1 MPNWCN
7 NNIEITGPIDKIKA
21 LWDATQAEDGGLL
34 NAMVPM
40 PVELKDTVKGSNGD
54 AVNWYDWSVTNWG
67 TKWDVELEGLEYTD
81 NGDGTATISGY
92 FDSAWAPPIEAYN
105 RFLEANEDCSLT
117 GSYYE
122 MGCDFAGFYDNGD
135 DEHLENLRDEYDL
148 PEDEQSDLF
157 KRLDEEYAL
166 SEQYDEWDL
175 SEQFDQYDDEDE
187 DEDEDEVVDNTD
199 AVNALFNPKE

>member
-67 TKWDVELEGLEYTD
+67 TKWDVDSEGLEFWD
-81 NGDGTATISGY
+81 NENLTATITGY
-92 FDSAWAPPIEAYN
+92 FDSAWAPPIDCYN
-105 RFLEANEDCSLT
+105 RFLADNPDFTIT

-122 MGCDFAGFYDNGD
+122 CWCDFAGFYDNGD

-166 SEQYDEWDL
+166 SEQ
-175 SEQFDQYDDEDE
+175 FDQYDDEIEQDE
-187 DEDEDEVVDNTD
+187 
-199 AVNALFNPKE
+199 

>member
-40 PVELKDTVKGSNGD
+40 PVELKDTIKGSNGD
-54 AVNWYDWSVTNWG
+54 AVNWYDWAVTNWG
-67 TKWDVELEGLEYTD
+67 TKWDVGLEGIEYTD

-92 FDSAWAPPIEAYN
+92 FDSAWSPPIEAYN

-148 PEDEQSDLF
+148 PEDQQSDLF

-175 SEQFDQYDDEDE
+175 SEQFDQYDDD

>member
-7 NNIEITGPIDKIKA
+7 NNIEITGPAKTINA
-21 LWDATQAEDGGLL
+21 VWTAAQVEDSGLL

-67 TKWDVELEGLEYTD
+67 TKWDVGLEGIEYTD

-92 FDSAWAPPIEAYN
+92 FDSAWSPPIEAYN

-175 SEQFDQYDDEDE
+175 SEQFDQYDDD

>member
-67 TKWDVELEGLEYTD
+67 TKWDVGLEGIEYTD

-92 FDSAWAPPIEAYN
+92 FDSAWSPPIEAYN

-135 DEHLENLRDEYDL
+135 DEYLENLRDEYDL

-175 SEQFDQYDDEDE
+175 SEQFDQYDDD
-187 DEDEDEVVDNTD
+187 DEDEVVDNTD

>member
-54 AVNWYDWSVTNWG
+54 EVNWYDWSVTNWG
-67 TKWDVELEGLEYTD
+67 TKWDVGLEGIEYTD

-92 FDSAWAPPIEAYN
+92 FDSAWSPPIEAYN

-175 SEQFDQYDDEDE
+175 SEQFDQYDDDDE

>member
-7 NNIEITGPIDKIKA
+7 NNIEITGPVDKIQA
-21 LWDATQAEDGGLL
+21 LWDAAQAEDGGLL

-67 TKWDVELEGLEYTD
+67 TKWDVGLEGLELVAA
-81 NGDGTATISGY
+81 GDGTATISGY

-117 GSYYE
+117 ASYYE
-122 MGCDFAGFYDNGD
+122 CGCDFAGLYDNGD
-135 DEHLENLRDEYDL
+135 DEYLEDL
-148 PEDEQSDLF
+148 HEAAKQPEDEQSDLF
-157 KRLDEEYAL
+157 KRLDEE
-166 SEQYDEWDL
+166 WNL
-175 SEQFDQYDDEDE
+175 SEQFAEWDEMNDED
-187 DEDEDEVVDNTD
+187 V
-199 AVNALFNPKE
+199 A

>member
-7 NNIEITGPIDKIKA
+7 NNIDITGPADKIQA
-21 LWDATQAEDGGLL
+21 LWDAAQAEDGGLL

-67 TKWDVELEGLEYTD
+67 TKWDVDLEGIEYTD
-81 NGDGTATISGY
+81 NEDGTASISGY
-92 FDSAWAPPIEAYN
+92 FDSAWAPPVEAYN

-117 GSYYE
+117 ASYYE
-122 MGCDFAGFYDNGD
+122 MGCDFAGLYDNGD

-166 SEQYDEWDL
+166 SEQFAE
-175 SEQFDQYDDEDE
+175 YDDDDE
-187 DEDEDEVVDNTD
+187 IEVVDNTAEVD
-199 AVNALFNPKE
+199 ALFNPKGE

>member
-81 NGDGTATISGY
+81 NDDGTATISGY

-187 DEDEDEVVDNTD
+187 DEDEVVDNTD

>member
-7 NNIEITGPIDKIKA
+7 NNITISGPTSKIEKLFA
-21 LWDATQAEDGGLL
+21 AATAEDGGLL

-67 TKWDVELEGLEYTD
+67 TKWDVSPEGLEFTD

-122 MGCDFAGFYDNGD
+122 MGCDFAGMYDDGD
-135 DEHLENLRDEYDL
+135 DEYLDNLHDEYDL
-148 PEDEQSDLF
+148 PEDQQSDLF
-157 KRLDEEYAL
+157 KRLDEEWA
-166 SEQYDEWDL
+166 L
-175 SEQFDQYDDEDE
+175 SEQFDQYDDDE
-187 DEDEDEVVDNTD
+187 IEVVDNTD

>member
-7 NNIEITGPIDKIKA
+7 NNVEITGPAKTINA
-21 LWDATQAEDGGLL
+21 VWTAAQVEDSGLL

-40 PVELKDTVKGSNGD
+40 PTELKDTTKGSNGD
-54 AVNWYDWSVTNWG
+54 AVNWYDWSVKNWG

-81 NGDGTATISGY
+81 NDDGTATISGY

-105 RFLEANEDCSLT
+105 RFLEANENCTVT

-122 MGCDFAGFYDNGD
+122 CGMDFAGFYDNGD
-135 DEHLENLRDEYDL
+135 DEYLENLHDEYDL

-166 SEQYDEWDL
+166 SEQ
-175 SEQFDQYDDEDE
+175 FDQYDEDDEEDDED
-187 DEDEDEVVDNTD
+187 VIDNTAEVD
-199 AVNALFNPKE
+199 AVFNPKENG

>member
-7 NNIEITGPIDKIKA
+7 NNIEITGPAKTINA
-21 LWDATQAEDGGLL
+21 VWTAAQVEDSGLL
-34 NAMVPM
+34 NAIVPM
-40 PVELKDTVKGSNGD
+40 PVELRDTTKGSNGD
-54 AVNWYDWSVTNWG
+54 AVNWYDWSVKNWG

-81 NGDGTATISGY
+81 NDDGTATISGY
-92 FDSAWAPPIEAYN
+92 FDSAWSPPIEAYN
-105 RFLEANEDCSLT
+105 RFLEANPDFTVT

-166 SEQYDEWDL
+166 SEQ
-175 SEQFDQYDDEDE
+175 FDQYDEDDDED
-187 DEDEDEVVDNTD
+187 DEDDEVVDNTD

>member
-40 PVELKDTVKGSNGD
+40 PVELKDTIKGSNGD
-54 AVNWYDWSVTNWG
+54 AVNWYDWAVTNWG
-67 TKWDVELEGLEYTD
+67 TKWDVDSEGLEFWD
-81 NGDGTATISGY
+81 NENLTATITGY
-92 FDSAWAPPIEAYN
+92 FDSAWAPPIDCYN
-105 RFLEANEDCSLT
+105 RFLADNPDFTIT

-122 MGCDFAGFYDNGD
+122 CGCDFAGFYDNGD

-148 PEDEQSDLF
+148 PEDQQSDLF

-166 SEQYDEWDL
+166 SEQFDE
-175 SEQFDQYDDEDE
+175 YDDDE
-187 DEDEDEVVDNTD
+187 IEVVDNTAEVD
-199 AVNALFNPKE
+199 ALFNPKGE

>member
-7 NNIEITGPIDKIKA
+7 NNIEITGPVDKIQS
-21 LWDATQAEDGGLL
+21 LWDAAQAEDGGLL

-67 TKWDVELEGLEYTD
+67 TKWDVDMEGLEIEAA
-81 NGDGTATISGY
+81 GDGTATISGY

-135 DEHLENLRDEYDL
+135 DEYLENLRDEYDL
-148 PEDEQSDLF
+148 PEDQQSDLF
-157 KRLDEEYAL
+157 RRLDEEYAL
-166 SEQYDEWDL
+166 SEQFDE
-175 SEQFDQYDDEDE
+175 YDDDDDE
-187 DEDEDEVVDNTD
+187 IEVVDNTAEVD
-199 AVNALFNPKE
+199 ALFNPKE

>member
-21 LWDATQAEDGGLL
+21 LWDAAQAEDGGLL

-67 TKWDVELEGLEYTD
+67 TKWDVGLEGIEYTD

-92 FDSAWAPPIEAYN
+92 FDSAWSPPIEAYN

-135 DEHLENLRDEYDL
+135 DEYLENLHDEYDL

-166 SEQYDEWDL
+166 SEQ
-175 SEQFDQYDDEDE
+175 FDQYDEDDEEDDED
-187 DEDEDEVVDNTD
+187 VIDNTAEVD
-199 AVNALFNPKE
+199 AVFNPKENG

>member
-67 TKWDVELEGLEYTD
+67 TKWDVGLEGIEYTD

-92 FDSAWAPPIEAYN
+92 FDSAWSPPIEAYN

-148 PEDEQSDLF
+148 PEDQQSDLF

-175 SEQFDQYDDEDE
+175 SEQFDQYNDD

>member
-67 TKWDVELEGLEYTD
+67 TKWDVGLEGIEYTD

-92 FDSAWAPPIEAYN
+92 FDSAWSPPIEAYN

-187 DEDEDEVVDNTD
+187 DEDEVVDNTD

>member
-7 NNIEITGPIDKIKA
+7 NNIEITGPAKTINA
-21 LWDATQAEDGGLL
+21 VWTAAQVEDSGLL

-67 TKWDVELEGLEYTD
+67 TKWDVGLEGIEYTD

-92 FDSAWAPPIEAYN
+92 FDSAWSPPIEAYN

-148 PEDEQSDLF
+148 PEDEQSNLF

-175 SEQFDQYDDEDE
+175 SEQFDQYDDD

>member
-67 TKWDVELEGLEYTD
+67 TKWDVGLEGIEYTD

-92 FDSAWAPPIEAYN
+92 FDSAWSPPIEAYN

-135 DEHLENLRDEYDL
+135 DEYLENLRDEYDL

-187 DEDEDEVVDNTD
+187 DEDEVVDNTD

>member
-40 PVELKDTVKGSNGD
+40 PVELKDTIKGSNGD
-54 AVNWYDWSVTNWG
+54 AVNWYDWAVTNWG
-67 TKWDVELEGLEYTD
+67 TKWDVDSEGLEFWD
-81 NGDGTATISGY
+81 NENLTATITGY
-92 FDSAWAPPIEAYN
+92 FDSAWAPPIDCYN
-105 RFLEANEDCSLT
+105 RFLAANPDFTIT

-122 MGCDFAGFYDNGD
+122 CGCDFAGFYDNGD

-148 PEDEQSDLF
+148 PEDQQSDLF
-157 KRLDEEYAL
+157 KRLDEEYGL
-166 SEQYDEWDL
+166 SEQYDEWDQL
-175 SEQFDQYDDEDE
+175 NGEEE
-187 DEDEDEVVDNTD
+187 EEEV
-199 AVNALFNPKE
+199 

>member
-67 TKWDVELEGLEYTD
+67 TKWDVDLEGIEYTD

-92 FDSAWAPPIEAYN
+92 FDSAWSPPIEAYN

-135 DEHLENLRDEYDL
+135 DEYLENLRDEYDL

-187 DEDEDEVVDNTD
+187 DEDEVVDNTD

>member
-67 TKWDVELEGLEYTD
+67 TKWDVGLEGIEYTD

-92 FDSAWAPPIEAYN
+92 FDSAWSPPIEAYN

-175 SEQFDQYDDEDE
+175 SEQFDQYDDD

>member
-7 NNIEITGPIDKIKA
+7 NNIEITGPAKTINA
-21 LWDATQAEDGGLL
+21 VWTAAQVEDSGLL

-67 TKWDVELEGLEYTD
+67 TKWDVGLEGIEYTD

-92 FDSAWAPPIEAYN
+92 FDSAWSPPIEAYN

-148 PEDEQSDLF
+148 PEDQQSDLF

-175 SEQFDQYDDEDE
+175 SEQFDQYDEDDDED
-187 DEDEDEVVDNTD
+187 DEVVDNTD

>member
-67 TKWDVELEGLEYTD
+67 TKWDVDLEGIEYTD
-81 NGDGTATISGY
+81 NEDGTASISGY
-92 FDSAWAPPIEAYN
+92 FDSAWAPPVEAYN

-117 GSYYE
+117 ASYYE

-166 SEQYDEWDL
+166 SEQFAE
-175 SEQFDQYDDEDE
+175 YDDDDE
-187 DEDEDEVVDNTD
+187 IEVVDNTAEVD
-199 AVNALFNPKE
+199 ALFNPKGE